1 VAASGER
8 PVGDFATEALSLK
21 DSPPMH
27 DVIVGY
33 SHDNEGLY
41 VGAVELLE
49 LDSRTLSFPSYIQA
63 STFSYCLINHDVV
76 LG

>member
-1 VAASGER
+1 V
-8 PVGDFATEALSLK
+8 
-21 DSPPMH
+21 H

-41 VGAVELLE
+41 VGAVELLA

-63 STFSYCLINHDVV
+63 STFSYCLVDHDVV